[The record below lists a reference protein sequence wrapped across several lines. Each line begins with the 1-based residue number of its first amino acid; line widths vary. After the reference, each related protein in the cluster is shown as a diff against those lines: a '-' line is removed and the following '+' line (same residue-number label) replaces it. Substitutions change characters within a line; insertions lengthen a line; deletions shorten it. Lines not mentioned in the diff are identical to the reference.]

1 MIKILKKF
9 LEYLTNQK
17 NYSVNTCRA
26 YERDIKQFIVFIK
39 SSKLRSFQDV
49 GDYTFIKYLSQ
60 LKEKEYAE
68 RSIARKVASL
78 KAFFKFL
85 QNRRLIK
92 ANPSLLLYSPKT
104 HERLPDF
111 LTLEETERILDSVKV
126 KKWQDFRDKAIL
138 ELLYSTGMRLGELT
152 ALRIG
157 DINLPDEVLKIKG
170 KGKKERIVPIGK
182 PSLDALLDYLEK
194 KPKKR
199 EERVFL
205 NKYGKPISERGV
217 ERIIK
222 KYVKKTGLGKQI
234 TPHTFRHTFA
244 THMLDRG
251 ADLRTVQELLGH
263 ERITTTQI
271 YTHLTMEKL
280 KEFYIK
286 AHPRAR

>member
-222 KYVKKTGLGKQI
+222 K
-234 TPHTFRHTFA
+234 
-244 THMLDRG
+244 
-251 ADLRTVQELLGH
+251 
-263 ERITTTQI
+263 
-271 YTHLTMEKL
+271 
-280 KEFYIK
+280 
-286 AHPRAR
+286 